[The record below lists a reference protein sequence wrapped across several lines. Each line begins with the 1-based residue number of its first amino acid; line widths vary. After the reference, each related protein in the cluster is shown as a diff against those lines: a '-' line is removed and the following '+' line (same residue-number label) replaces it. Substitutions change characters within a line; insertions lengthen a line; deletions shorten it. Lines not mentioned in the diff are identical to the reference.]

1 MKLNE
6 IDIDWDYLFERLER
20 LLDLGEEFLE
30 ERLSTPEADPA
41 LLVNFIAF
49 RWRRH
54 GASGYLEEVAHPDL
68 PDHSDL
74 LGIERAIACLRQN
87 TRQFLHGLPANNVLL
102 WGERGGGK
110 SSAVKG
116 LLRDFAGEGLRL
128 IEVQKEDLFQ
138 LPAIV
143 ACLRPLPYRFL
154 LFCDDLS
161 FDETEAGYREMKALL
176 EGGIEARPDNVLVYA
191 TSNRRHLLP
200 ERMQENTGAA
210 EIHPEEAVAEKLSL
224 SDRFGITLG
233 FYPMTQETY
242 LSIVRH
248 LGSKRQ
254 LPIARRELDAG
265 ALLWARN
272 RGARSGRVARQFI
285 DDLHGRLILSQTA
298 HRRTDN

>member
-1 MKLNE
+1 MKLDE

-20 LLDLGEEFLE
+20 LLDLSEEFLE
-30 ERLSTPEADPA
+30 ERLATAEADPA

-49 RWRRH
+49 RWRRQ
-54 GASGYLEEVAHPDL
+54 GASGYLEEVTHPDL

-74 LGIERAIACLRQN
+74 LGIERPIACLRQN

-116 LLRDFAGEGLRL
+116 LLKEYAGQGLRL
-128 IEVQKEDLFQ
+128 VEVQKEDLFQ

-143 ACLRPLPYRFL
+143 SGLRHLPYRFL

-161 FDETEAGYREMKALL
+161 FDETESGYREMKALL
-176 EGGIEARPDNVLVYA
+176 EGGIEARPENVLVYA

-200 ERMQENTGAA
+200 ERMQENTGTA

-233 FYPMTQETY
+233 FYPMSQDTF

-248 LGSKRQ
+248 LGKRRQ
-254 LPIARRELDAG
+254 LPISRRKLDAE

-285 DDLHGRLILSQTA
+285 DDLHGRLVLAQVTQKSPG
-298 HRRTDN
+298 N